1 MTERDATA
9 ALSEEKRWRLFLWP
23 PLIVSATLLVIPQT
37 SFVWMSLHKN
47 LGMGLLGSTLT
58 LENYA
63 RALGDAF
70 YLDCLWLTFWLSLVA
85 TAITLF
91 LAFPAA
97 YLLARSRSAW
107 ISFLIVLLLI
117 SSFVTI
123 VIKVLGLSLVLG
135 QEGVVNQFLQWIGV
149 ISVPLRMLNNQ
160 SGVIIGLIQYTLPFL
175 VMLLFSVIQTIPVS
189 LEEAAELHGAGRI
202 STFREVLLPLAL
214 PGLIAGGL
222 VTFNLNMG
230 AFTSAV
236 LLGGGKVLTLPVVI
250 QRKILLDVDYP
261 FAACLATEL
270 VVLVFLF
277 NVASAFFIRW
287 KTRGASQVR

>member
-1 MTERDATA
+1 LKERTATVC
-9 ALSEEKRWRLFLWP
+9 LSAEARWRIFLWP
-23 PLIVSATLLVIPQT
+23 PLVISAALLIIPQA

-47 LGMGLLGSTLT
+47 LGMGLVGSTLT

-70 YLDCLWLTFWLSLVA
+70 YLDSLWLTFWLSLVA
-85 TAITLF
+85 TVITL
-91 LAFPAA
+91 LIAFPTA

-107 ISFLIVLLLI
+107 ISVLIVLLLI

-135 QEGVVNQFLQWIGV
+135 QEGVVNQFLQLIGAV
-149 ISVPLRMLNNQ
+149 SRPLRMLNNE
-160 SGVIIGLIQYTLPFL
+160 SGVIIGLVQYTLPFL

-189 LEEAAELHGAGRI
+189 LEEAAELHGASRI
-202 STFREVLLPLAL
+202 STFREVLLPLAM

-236 LLGGGKVLTLPVVI
+236 LLGGGKVLTLPVII

-261 FAACLATEL
+261 LAACLATEL

-277 NVASAFFIRW
+277 NVASALLVHW
-287 KTRGASQVR
+287 KTTAARRVR